1 MTDSEKETLA
11 TDIEN
16 GVKDRKIKQL
26 TATVAELQ
34 NKIAVLEA
42 ENGQK
47 EAERLSLTY
56 NHSVLEVEHQAL
68 REHVAALEANGKEKE
83 AERLSN
89 ADYYSVMEAL
99 NQALKEQVAVLEAQ
113 SSQNEAERLSS
124 ADIHTALEAENQALK
139 EQVAALSKQLDETQT
154 TQHRAIV
161 RTELDLS
168 KTVDVIVPVYA
179 GLEET
184 QECIESALASIPDWA
199 QLVVINDCSPEPELT
214 AWLRERCSNN
224 AFILLENET
233 NLGFVATVNR
243 GMQLHLRND
252 VLLLNSDVEVANDW
266 LERIKDAAYSKE
278 RVGSITPFS
287 NNATICSFPN
297 FCEDNELLLGLDV
310 KALDDHFA
318 SYGTQDNLVEIPT
331 GIGFCMYIRR
341 DCLNQV
347 GYFDVETF
355 GRGYGEENDWCQRA
369 DKLGWKNYHQ
379 LNVFAYHKGG
389 VSFAGEQSPR
399 KLKAMEL
406 LNGLHPNYTA
416 DVMCFIA
423 ADPAKKAR
431 QQIMARIIATTD
443 IPKVLLVS
451 HKMGGGVVTH
461 LNELIAYYKNKI
473 HFLLL
478 APGEKENTY
487 ALALTAE
494 GAANKD
500 RIIFDLENGTD
511 KLIDLLM
518 FTGVGNVHYHHIMG
532 FDKEILALHTRL
544 KCGYDITVHDYF
556 LINGNPTLTNRNGR
570 FCGDDLTTMDQ
581 YCIEHYPVPM
591 YMPLEEYRKH
601 VADLLH
607 NAQRVIFPSID
618 TQSRYANIYDATR
631 YNAISA
637 WHIDHHVKPQDTPV
651 IAPQPGS
658 HLNVLIIGAI
668 SKEKGAVL
676 LEETAIALSGH
687 QVKFTLMGYAFR
699 PLHGVINTLGGYSDA
714 DIEKIIAEVKPDVVW
729 YPAQWPE
736 TYSYTLS
743 IALENGLPVI
753 VPNIGAFPERVNN
766 RQFSRVIQWDM
777 SVTALKDLFLSLAAE
792 PSLLNNGENKSNILD
807 DKGIVLD
814 KVFYKTEYLSADW
827 QRKGELGTI
836 DYKSLINHVEID
848 RVSSEQLSQKELYL
862 SKLWKFIQLPGVR
875 TITRFVPYRLQRYVK
890 RRLSNRAIHEILK

>member
-1 MTDSEKETLA
+1 MNDNEKGVSLA
-11 TDIEN
+11 SDIEN
-16 GVKDRKIKQL
+16 SIKDRKIKEL
-26 TATVAELQ
+26 TAS
-34 NKIAVLEA
+34 IAVLENSIASLKASCA
-42 ENGQK
+42 EN
-47 EAERLSLTY
+47 EADHDET
-56 NHSVLEVEHQAL
+56 
-68 REHVAALEANGKEKE
+68 EAG
-83 AERLSN
+83 
-89 ADYYSVMEAL
+89 
-99 NQALKEQVAVLEAQ
+99 
-113 SSQNEAERLSS
+113 RLSS
-124 ADIHTALEAENQALK
+124 ADEYSVIATENRMLK
-139 EQVAALSKQLDETQT
+139 EQVAALRLQLDELHVS
-154 TQHRAIV
+154 HRQAMIH
-161 RTELDLS
+161 RESDLS
-168 KTVDVIVPVYA
+168 KKVDVIVPVYA

-184 QECIESALASIPDWA
+184 QECIESTLASIPDWA

-214 AWLRERCSNN
+214 EWLRQRSSKNE
-224 AFILLENET
+224 FILLENET

-266 LERIKDAAYSKE
+266 LERIRDAAYSKE

-399 KLKAMEL
+399 KIRAMEL
-406 LNGLHPNYTA
+406 LAELHPNYTA
-416 DVMCFIA
+416 DVMAFIA

-431 QQIMARIIATTD
+431 QQIMARIIASSSV
-443 IPKVLLVS
+443 PKVLLVS

-461 LNELIAYYKNKI
+461 LNELIAYYKKNI

-478 APGEKENTY
+478 SPGDNENTY

-500 RIIFDLENGTD
+500 RFIFDLEQGTD
-511 KLIDLLM
+511 KLIDLLT
-518 FTGVGNVHYHHIMG
+518 FIGVGNIHYHHIMG
-532 FDKEILALHTRL
+532 FSKEILTLHEKL

-556 LINGNPTLTNRNGR
+556 LINGNPTLTDRNGR
-570 FCGDDLTTMDQ
+570 FCGDDLATMDQ
-581 YCIEHYPVPM
+581 LCIKHYPVPM
-591 YMPLEEYRKH
+591 YMPLEDYRKN
-601 VADLLH
+601 VAAWLQS
-607 NAQRVIFPSID
+607 AQRVIFPSVD
-618 TQSRYANIYDATR
+618 TQARYANIYDLQKCNTV
-631 YNAISA
+631 SA
-637 WHIDHHVKPQDTPV
+637 WHIDHHVKQFDVTV
-651 IAPQPGS
+651 KIPQPAREL
-658 HLNVLIIGAI
+658 HVLIIGAI

-676 LEETAIALSGH
+676 LEEVAVALSGH
-687 QVKFTLMGYAFR
+687 PIKFTLMGYAFR
-699 PLHGVINTLGGYSDA
+699 PLHSAINTLGGYSDK
-714 DIEKIIAEVKPDVVW
+714 DIPEIIAQANPDVVW

-753 VPNIGAFPERVNN
+753 VPNIGAFPERVAK
-766 RQFSRVIQWDM
+766 RSYSRVIKWDM
-777 SVTALKDLFLSLAAE
+777 SVPALKDFFLALAAD
-792 PSLLNNGENKSNILD
+792 PALLNSGENEPNILEN
-807 DKGIVLD
+807 KGIELNTNFYLSDYPGTGWQRENKLGIVD
-814 KVFYKTEYLSADW
+814 YKT
-827 QRKGELGTI
+827 
-836 DYKSLINHVEID
+836 LINQIEIS
-848 RVSSEQLSQKELYL
+848 RVISGQLSRKEVYL
-862 SKLWKFIQLPGVR
+862 AKLWKIIQLPGVKVV
-875 TITRFVPYRLQRYVK
+875 TRLIPYRLQRYVK
-890 RRLSNRAIHEILK
+890 RRLSNRAIHEIVK

>member
-1 MTDSEKETLA
+1 MTESEKGTLA

-16 GVKDRKIKQL
+16 GVKDRKIMQL
-26 TATVAELQ
+26 TAAVAELK
-34 NKIAVLEA
+34 NIIAKLEA
-42 ENGQK
+42 DCSQK
-47 EAERLSLTY
+47 EADRLSAVENCSAMEMQNQTLENRLAEIEISSNEKEVERLS
-56 NHSVLEVEHQAL
+56 
-68 REHVAALEANGKEKE
+68 R
-83 AERLSN
+83 
-89 ADYYSVMEAL
+89 ADHYSVIET
-99 NQALKEQVAVLEAQ
+99 V
-113 SSQNEAERLSS
+113 
-124 ADIHTALEAENQALK
+124 NQALK
-139 EQVAALSKQLDETQT
+139 EQVAALSKQLDDTKITQY
-154 TQHRAIV
+154 RAIV
-161 RTELDLS
+161 QREPDLS

-184 QECIESALASIPDWA
+184 QECIESALASIPHWA

-214 AWLRERCSNN
+214 AWLRERSDND

-252 VLLLNSDVEVANDW
+252 VLLLNSDVEVANNW

-297 FCEDNELLLGLDV
+297 FCEDNELMLGLDV

-318 SYGTQDNLVEIPT
+318 SYGTQNNLVEIPT

-416 DVMCFIA
+416 DVMSFIA
-423 ADPAKKAR
+423 TDPAKKAR
-431 QQIMARIIATTD
+431 QQIMARIVATTD

-478 APGEKENTY
+478 APGEKEQTY

-494 GAANKD
+494 GTANKD
-500 RIIFDLENGTD
+500 RIIFDLEQGTD
-511 KLIDLLM
+511 KLIDLLK
-518 FTGVGNVHYHHIMG
+518 FTGVGSVHYHHIMG
-532 FDKEILALHTRL
+532 FDKEILALHNRL
-544 KCGYDITVHDYF
+544 NCDYDITVHDYF

-581 YCIEHYPVPM
+581 LCIEHYPVPM

-601 VADLLH
+601 VAAWLH
-607 NAQRVIFPSID
+607 DAKRVIFPSID
-618 TQSRYANIYDATR
+618 TQARYANIYDATR
-631 YNAISA
+631 YNAVSA
-637 WHIDHHVKPQDTPV
+637 WHIDHHVKSHHIPV
-651 IAPQPGS
+651 VVPQPGT

-668 SKEKGAVL
+668 SKEKGAIL
-676 LEETAIALSGH
+676 LEETAIALSG
-687 QVKFTLMGYAFR
+687 QPIKFILMGYAFR
-699 PLHGVINTLGGYSDA
+699 PLHSVIDTLGGYSDA
-714 DIEKIIAEVKPDVVW
+714 DIERIITKVKPDVVW

-753 VPNIGAFPERVNN
+753 VPNIGAFPERVRS
-766 RQFSRVIQWDM
+766 RQFSKVIQWDM
-777 SVTALKDLFLSLAAE
+777 SINSLKELFLSLAAE
-792 PSLLNNGENKSNILD
+792 PAMLNNGENKNNILD
-807 DKGIVLD
+807 DKGITLNNN
-814 KVFYKTEYLSADW
+814 FYQTEYLCTDW
-827 QRKGELGTI
+827 HRKGELGNI
-836 DYKSLINHVEID
+836 DYKSLINHVEIA
-848 RVSSEQLSQKELYL
+848 RVDSEQLSQKEIYL
-862 SKLWKFIQLPGVR
+862 AKLWKFTRLPGVR

-890 RRLSNRAIHEILK
+890 RRLSNRAIHEIVK